1 MTNIRLVTFDLDDTL
16 WEIAPVIQSAEAI
29 LRDWLNRN
37 ATRLGDFPVDALA
50 AIRRMLVEAEPSLK
64 HRISELRRRILFHA
78 LQDAGYSQNE
88 AGELGEQAF
97 QVYLE
102 ARHAVQLFPDVVPTL
117 EHLANHYTLGVL
129 TNGNADVRR
138 LGLADYFQF
147 TLCAEE
153 LGVGKPD
160 PQPFCEALRRANV
173 SAAQAVHIGDHPGDD
188 IAGAQR
194 AGMRAVWFN
203 PAGLEWDQEGA
214 PDAQVGSLR
223 ELPALLAGWR

>member
-16 WEIAPVIQSAEAI
+16 WEIAPVIRGAETL

-37 ATRLGDFPVDALA
+37 APRLGDFPVEALA
-50 AIRRMLVEAEPSLK
+50 AIRSLLIEAEPSLK
-64 HRISELRRRILFHA
+64 HRISALRRRILLHA
-78 LQDAGYSQNE
+78 LEQAGYPDGE
-88 AGELGEQAF
+88 AHELAEQAF

-102 ARHAVQLFPDVVPTL
+102 ARHAVDIFPDVLPTL
-117 EHLANHYTLGVL
+117 EHLANHYALGVL

-160 PQPFCEALRRANV
+160 PTPFREALRRAGV
-173 SAAQAVHIGDHPGDD
+173 TAAQAVHIGDHPGDD
-188 IAGAQR
+188 IEGAQR
-194 AGMRAVWFN
+194 AGMRAIWFN
-203 PAGLEWDQEGA
+203 PAGHAWQHDGA
-214 PDAQVGSLR
+214 PDAQIRSLR
-223 ELPALLAGWR
+223 ELPALLHSWR

>member
-16 WEIAPVIQSAEAI
+16 WEIAPVIRGAEAI
-29 LRDWLNRN
+29 LRNWLNRN

-64 HRISELRRRILFHA
+64 HRISELRRRILLHA
-78 LQDAGYSQNE
+78 LQDAGYSQAE
-88 AGELGEQAF
+88 ADELGEQAF

-173 SAAQAVHIGDHPGDD
+173 SAEQAVHVGDHPGDD

-203 PAGLEWDQEGA
+203 PAGLEWDHDGA
-214 PDAQVGSLR
+214 PDAQVRRLR